1 VVAGSDLSC
10 LLWLDATNVAP
21 RHAEFV
27 EDAGVVAVRPIPPAI
42 ITVNGQPVTDLRVL
56 SDGDTVGIGEIRIR
70 YRARIPWWSRYRAA
84 IVSAGILVAGGLVG
98 ARWIA
103 PGFRSPGEPPPAAP
117 PQPEPESPHDSA
129 PSPPRSNHGIAPTPP
144 EIVVPSTAATDTSS
158 TPHATAQASPAAPR
172 ESWVGQLLQA
182 VATAPAPE
190 ATQSPQ
196 GVNLWTP
203 KWTESPV
210 TSAPTGPNSV
220 PTSGV
225 AVAAGQPSEPRHSD
239 HSAFEQEL
247 NEAERALAATQ
258 WIEASNLVARVP
270 TTDAGFARAC
280 RILAYIAEQRGDL
293 SEAER
298 WWTRV
303 LSLTNGG
310 RLYNEAVEALVRIAQ
325 ANLEQAPP
333 PLLDLAARTWTTEQ
347 AVVKRSLEQPPPLR
361 EDVVQ
366 ALTARIVTARSVSDV
381 VGRLPSPANVVSPTS
396 SPPAPMRVAS
406 HAPDGARLEPALAQP
421 GPIPTR
427 TSGPTA
433 RVSSAPS
440 ASPGDAL
447 AKSAEPR
454 ASPRAAA
461 TAVVVRAYPPTLT
474 APLSVLPRVT
484 IEQISVTRFP
494 DDARWDEL
502 RLVEVV
508 LRLAEGDIP
517 DVSRVELEAVFFDR
531 NETATVI
538 LPTRVA
544 QGGGRIRLSGPPW
557 HAGETRRFT
566 LTYTVP
572 AGGRARDR
580 ATLGFAMAYHG
591 LRLRVYVNG
600 QLTDEA
606 ARPTDLPR
614 IPPAIA
620 PSAASS
626 R

>member
-1 VVAGSDLSC
+1 M
-10 LLWLDATNVAP
+10 WLDADNVAL

-27 EDAGVVAVRPIPPAI
+27 EDAGVVTVRPIPPAV

-103 PGFRSPGEPPPAAP
+103 AIFRSSSELLHAVP
-117 PQPEPESPHDSA
+117 PQPELESPHDSA
-129 PSPPRSNHGIAPTPP
+129 LSPPRSHRWVAPAPP

-158 TPHATAQASPAAPR
+158 APHATAQAIRTAPG
-172 ESWVGQLLQA
+172 ESWVGQLLQV

-190 ATQSPQ
+190 GTQSPQ
-196 GVNLWTP
+196 GVNLWAP
-203 KWTESPV
+203 KWTEPAV
-210 TSAPTGPNSV
+210 TSAATGPSSV
-220 PTSGV
+220 PTSGIAV
-225 AVAAGQPSEPRHSD
+225 AVGQPSEPRHSD

-247 NEAERALAATQ
+247 NEAERALAASQ
-258 WIEASNLVARVP
+258 WIEASNLVARIP
-270 TTDAGFARAC
+270 TTDAGYARAC
-280 RILAYIAEQRGDL
+280 RILARIAEQRRDL

-310 RLYNEAVEALVRIAQ
+310 PLYNEAVEALVRIAQ

-366 ALTARIVTARSVSDV
+366 ALTARIVTARSVPDV
-381 VGRLPSPANVVSPTS
+381 VGPLPSPANVVSPTS
-396 SPPAPMRVAS
+396 SSPAPMRVAS
-406 HAPDGARLEPALAQP
+406 HAPHGDRFEPGLAQP
-421 GPIPTR
+421 GSIPTR
-427 TSGPTA
+427 TSAPTA
-433 RVSSAPS
+433 RVSSAPPGS
-440 ASPGDAL
+440 SGDAL

-454 ASPRAAA
+454 SSPRPAA
-461 TAVVVRAYPPTLT
+461 TAVVVRAHPPTLT
-474 APLSVLPRVT
+474 VPMSSLPRVT
-484 IEQISVTRFP
+484 VEQISVTRFP

-538 LPTRVA
+538 LPTRVG

-557 HAGETRRFT
+557 HAGETRRLT

-606 ARPTDLPR
+606 ARPTDLPQ
-614 IPPAIA
+614 IPPAIT
-620 PSAASS
+620 PSAVSS